1 MRRTAEEIVAAIHGS
16 YHTGSKHGLENTHL
30 LLAEMNVSPS
40 AVPMIHIAGT
50 NGKGSVCAMLE
61 RILRQAGYRTGLYT
75 SPFLQAYQERI
86 RLDGVPID
94 DERMIRYG
102 ERLLDAAARLN
113 GRGVYPTPFELGT
126 ALALAA
132 FAGERVDAAVI
143 EVGLGGRL
151 DPTNV
156 ITPVLCGITAIGLD
170 HMEYLGGTLPEIAA
184 EKAGI
189 MKLGVPVVCH
199 PAEPEVAEVLAG
211 RAAAV
216 GAPLTQLGAAQ
227 ISGAA
232 CTARGSTASFHLAG
246 DWPDMTLS
254 LPGAHQLTNALTV
267 LGLVE
272 ALQTR
277 GFRLPEDAVRRGMA
291 ETVWPAR
298 LEWCGSVLIDGAHNP
313 QGMAAL
319 ARFVRTHLPD
329 RRRVLL
335 SGVLADKLQPSM
347 LDSLREISATAVT
360 VTPDN
365 PRALDAAAY
374 ADRLRAAGVDA
385 SPAETL
391 EEGLK
396 RARALAGED
405 GIVVAAGSLYFAGA
419 LRTALELPWR

>member
-1 MRRTAEEIVAAIHGS
+1 MRRTAEGIVAAIHGS
-16 YHTGSKHGLENTHL
+16 YHTGSKHGLENTRL
-30 LLAEMNVSPS
+30 LLAEMNVSSS

-61 RILRQAGYRTGLYT
+61 RILRRAGYRTGLYT

-86 RLDGVPID
+86 RLDGVPMD
-94 DERMIRYG
+94 DARMVRYG
-102 ERLLDAAARLN
+102 EPLLDAAARLN
-113 GRGVYPTPFELGT
+113 ERGVYPTPFELGT

-156 ITPVLCGITAIGLD
+156 ITPVLCGIAAIGLD
-170 HMEYLGGTLPEIAA
+170 HMEYLGDTLPEIAA

-189 MKLGVPVVCH
+189 MKSGVPVVCH
-199 PAEPEVAEVLAG
+199 PAEPAVAAVLAN

-216 GAPLTQLGAAQ
+216 GAPLKQLDASQIDGAM
-227 ISGAA
+227 
-232 CTARGSTASFHLAG
+232 CTARGSTASFRLEG
-246 DWPDMTLS
+246 DWPGMTLS
-254 LPGAHQLTNALTV
+254 LPGEHQLTNALTV

-272 ALQTR
+272 ALRRQ

-298 LEWCGSVLIDGAHNP
+298 LEWCGNVLIDGAHNP

-319 ARFVRTHLPD
+319 ARFVGTHLKD

-335 SGVLADKLQPSM
+335 SGVLADKLQPAM
-347 LDSLREISATAVT
+347 LDSLREISTTAVT

-365 PRALDAAAY
+365 PRALNAAAY
-374 ADRLRAAGVDA
+374 ANKLRAAGVDA

-391 EEGLK
+391 AEGLE

-405 GIVVAAGSLYFAGA
+405 GVIVAAGSLYFAGA
-419 LRTALELPWR
+419 LRTALALPWR

>member
-16 YHTGSKHGLENTHL
+16 YHTGSKHGLENTRL

-40 AVPMIHIAGT
+40 AAPMIHIAGT

-61 RILRQAGYRTGLYT
+61 RVLRQAGYRTGLYT

-86 RLDGVPID
+86 RLDGAPID

-102 ERLLDAAARLN
+102 EQLLAAAARLN

-132 FAGERVDAAVI
+132 FAGERADAAVI

-156 ITPVLCGITAIGLD
+156 ITPVLCGVTAIGLD

-189 MKLGVPVVCH
+189 MKPGVPVVCH
-199 PAEPEVAEVLAG
+199 PAEPEVAAVLAA

-216 GAPLTQLGAAQ
+216 GAPLTQLDAAQ

-232 CTARGSTASFHLAG
+232 CTARGSTASFRLTG
-246 DWPDMTLS
+246 DWPDVTLS

-272 ALQTR
+272 ALRTQ
-277 GFRLPEDAVRRGMA
+277 GFRLSEDAVRRGMA

-385 SPAETL
+385 SPAKTL

-419 LRTALELPWR
+419 LRTALGLQWR